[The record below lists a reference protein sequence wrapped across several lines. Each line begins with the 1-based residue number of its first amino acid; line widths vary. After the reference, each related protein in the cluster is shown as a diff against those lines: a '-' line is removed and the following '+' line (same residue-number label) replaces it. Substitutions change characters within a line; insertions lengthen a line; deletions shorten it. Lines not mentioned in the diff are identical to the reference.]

1 MKYLVIAESPAKKQ
15 KISGYLNTIPG
26 HTFIVD
32 ASFGHIRYFKDG
44 LKSIDIDNNFKATY
58 DVISSKKKVVK
69 NLKDIAKTV
78 DEVVIAT
85 DQDRE
90 GEAIGYHLVK
100 VLNLDI
106 TKTKRI
112 CFNEITKSA
121 IITAFNNPGIID
133 MDMFNAQQARSV
145 LDLLIGYNISPLL
158 WKAIQPK
165 LSAGR
170 CQSPA
175 LRLVCEREEDIND
188 FQSNSSYEI
197 QAKFNIILKDKSD
210 KDITSTYYKDIK
222 SKDTTKDE
230 ISRLYPL
237 DYKFVNSDFRTSTS
251 NPPPPYITSTIQ
263 QDASSRFN
271 LSPASTMSVLQRLY
285 EGGKI
290 TYMRTDSIAISNDF
304 TKICN
309 DYIDQ
314 HYPGEF
320 TSRTYKSK
328 VANAQE
334 AHECIRPVSLEIT
347 EDDIS
352 DDLGRKVYDMIWKR
366 TLSIFM
372 PSFKEDIH
380 SFSFTNKDDKFS
392 FALKKNNTSG
402 YKKLYYD
409 SFPDDS
415 SLINNMTFDNIYNPI
430 DIIGTE
436 KHTKPKSRFTE
447 ASLVKELEKMGIGRP
462 STFSSIVNTILKRDY
477 VTKQTKDKVEKIS
490 LNKLTISEDSN
501 GIIEEKFESKAPSQN
516 GKLFPSNLG
525 KIVNKFMITHFDK
538 VNSYS
543 FTSDVND
550 KLDEISNGNKV
561 WYDVVSEVYNSF
573 IEKVKTL
580 GSDSNIEIT
589 KKTIYKEE
597 LLFEKD
603 TDKYYG
609 YRDKYGVCV
618 IKVDNEGGRKK
629 VRVSNDLTINDI
641 DASNIDEYF
650 KYPIEKGI
658 YNGESVTINKGP
670 YGLYSKIDGKNISIE
685 DPDVS
690 LEDIIK
696 LLKKKDSKII
706 KEWKSIKIL
715 NGPYGP
721 YIQKGKKRVSVPE
734 GKDAEKLTAK
744 ECETIIKEFKPKK
757 YKKFGKFKKKNT

>member
-32 ASFGHIRYFKDG
+32 ASFGHIRYFKNG
-44 LKSIDIDNNFKATY
+44 LKSIDIDDNFKATY
-58 DVISSKKKVVK
+58 DIISSKRKVVK
-69 NLKDIAKTV
+69 NLKDIAKNV

-90 GEAIGYHLVK
+90 GEAIGYHLIK

-106 TKTKRI
+106 SKTKRI
-112 CFNEITKSA
+112 CFNEITKNA
-121 IITAFNNPGIID
+121 IISAFNNPGLID

-175 LRLVCEREEDIND
+175 LRLVCERETDIND

-197 QAKFNIILKDKSD
+197 QAKFNIILKDKSY
-210 KDITSTYYKDIK
+210 KELSTTYYKDIK
-222 SKDTTKDE
+222 SKSTTKKE
-230 ISRLYPL
+230 LSRLYPL
-237 DYKFVNSDFRTSTS
+237 KYEFSNNNFRTSTS

-271 LSPASTMSVLQRLY
+271 LSPSTTMSVLQKLY

-290 TYMRTDSIAISNDF
+290 TYMRTDSIVISNDF
-304 TKICN
+304 TKLCN
-309 DYIDQ
+309 DYIDE

-334 AHECIRPVSLEIT
+334 AHECIRPVSLLVT
-347 EDDIS
+347 GDDIG

-366 TLSIFM
+366 TLSVFM

-380 SFSFTNKDDKFS
+380 SFSFVNNDDKFEFS
-392 FALKKNNTSG
+392 LKKNNTFG
-402 YKKLYYD
+402 YKKLYHD
-409 SFPDDS
+409 DFPDDS
-415 SLINNMTFDNIYNPI
+415 VLISNLKFGDKYKPLNII
-430 DIIGTE
+430 ATE

-462 STFSSIVNTILKRDY
+462 STFSSIVNTVLKREY
-477 VTKQTKDKVEKIS
+477 VTKQTRDKVEKIS
-490 LNKLTISEDSN
+490 LNKLTILGDSDS
-501 GIIEEKFESKAPSQN
+501 IIEEIFDSKAPSQN

-525 KIVNKFMITHFDK
+525 KIVNEFLIKHFDK
-538 VNSYS
+538 INSYS
-543 FTSDVND
+543 FTSDIND

-580 GSDSNIEIT
+580 GSDGNIEIT
-589 KKTIYKEE
+589 KKTVYKEE

-603 TDKYYG
+603 DNKFFG

-618 IKVDNEGGRKK
+618 VRVDTEGNRKK
-629 VRVSNDLTINDI
+629 VRVSNELTLNDI
-641 DASNIDEYF
+641 DETNVDEYF
-650 KYPIEKGI
+650 KYPIDKGV
-658 YNGESVTINKGP
+658 YNNEPVTINKGP

-685 DPDVS
+685 DSDIS
-690 LEDIIK
+690 LDDIIK

-721 YIQKGKKRVSVPE
+721 YIQKGKKRVSVPD
-734 GKDAEKLTAK
+734 GKEPEKLTAK
-744 ECETIIKEFKPKK
+744 ECETIIKEFKPKA